1 MLLATD
7 ERKFP
12 GVADPNAEL
21 GECTPVDVDPDH
33 GMSGREP

>member
-7 ERKFP
+7 ERKFA
-12 GVADPNAEL
+12 GVADPNSEL

-33 GMSGREP
+33 DMSGREP